1 MLLVCTVCWSLCNV
15 YDVSDYLSCLS
26 AYFEILQEEPKCFV
40 IFVKH
45 IWIASIFM
53 YPLVRRLLMYHMT
66 AILMARE
73 LSSIIGSYCIEL
85 IDLRWHG
92 ALWKFNGMEV
102 CIIFL
107 EGMNYFLTRICS
119 VLKLHCILIDLLIL
133 QLYR

>member
-26 AYFEILQEEPKCFV
+26 AYFEILQEEPKCLV

-53 YPLVRRLLMYHMT
+53 YPLVRRLLMFHMT

-92 ALWKFNGMEV
+92 TPWKFNGDGSMYNIFGGYELFLDKDLFSSQTTLYFNWFTNIA
-102 CIIFL
+102 II
-107 EGMNYFLTRICS
+107 
-119 VLKLHCILIDLLIL
+119 
-133 QLYR
+133 

>member
-1 MLLVCTVCWSLCNV
+1 MIITHCYTLLVCTVCWSLCNV
-15 YDVSDYLSCLS
+15 YDVSDFLSCLS
-26 AYFEILQEEPKCFV
+26 AFFEILQEEPKCFG

-45 IWIASIFM
+45 IWIANIFM

-92 ALWKFNGMEV
+92 TPWKFNGDGSMF
-102 CIIFL
+102 FL
-107 EGMNYFLTRICS
+107 EGMNYFLTKIFQFS
-119 VLKLHCILIDLLIL
+119 NYMVF
-133 QLYR
+133 

>member
-45 IWIASIFM
+45 IWIANIFM

-92 ALWKFNGMEV
+92 TPWKFNGDGSMFFWRV
-102 CIIFL
+102 WIISWQRFF
-107 EGMNYFLTRICS
+107 NSQTTWYFNWFTNIA
-119 VLKLHCILIDLLIL
+119 II
-133 QLYR
+133 